1 MLQVYSRAVRGL
13 STEQNGLVR
22 ELQNCGQHAQ
32 NDQAVND
39 RLKERAL
46 LVFRTHEQSIGRFF
60 DVVIWLFCFHRYF
73 FFRLHIL
80 RSQKGLRST
89 LDRRC
94 DRACREGQAVVHR
107 DRMLALNSPLPAA
120 SRATA
125 ACRAID
131 FRLRLAVWRFDIS
144 PPHRVSP
151 VQKCHRPVRCNSPI
165 G

>member
-1 MLQVYSRAVRGL
+1 MFQVYSRVVRSL

-22 ELQNCGQHAQ
+22 ELQNCDQRAQ

-46 LVFRTHEQSIGRFF
+46 LVFRTHEQSVGRFF

-73 FFRLHIL
+73 FFRLYIL
-80 RSQKGLRST
+80 PSQKGLRST

-94 DRACREGQAVVHR
+94 DRAYREGRAVVHR

-120 SRATA
+120 SRAIA
-125 ACRAID
+125 ACRARD
-131 FRLRLAVWRFDIS
+131 FRLR
-144 PPHRVSP
+144 
-151 VQKCHRPVRCNSPI
+151 
-165 G
+165 